1 MWKGYGTTAN
11 VAMTIHGEDGSTPP
25 ISLSDPTS
33 DKIYFARGSV
43 NNFTLSLPESL
54 GNLVKIKIWHDNS
67 GKNPSWFFHVI
78 AITDV
83 ESGEKYHFVGNRWL
97 AVEKGDGKIELD
109 LNAASKKELAGFKNL
124 FYDRTSRSLGDGHLW
139 LSLFT
144 RPPHNPF
151 TRCQRMACCLSILF
165 ATMVTNAMFYQF
177 GASPTDTFQIG
188 PLKLSW
194 KQIKIGI
201 QSSIVAIPVN
211 VMVVTIFKNIKQR
224 STDNGN
230 NQDEKKKK
238 TPGCLPHFFV
248 YVGWIICTLA
258 ALAASTF
265 TVFYSMMWGKETSNQ
280 WLTSIMVSIFQDV
293 IITQPIK
300 VVIIASLLSLVIRK
314 PPQQDTVI
322 GVAIAKD
329 AGKKEKSIKPPDT
342 GELVKARDYKR
353 RVVEMFRTI
362 VEIAFFLFFVLLLFV
377 VCYGNRGSNR
387 FTMTRGLENIFTKFE
402 KVSNQ

>member
-11 VAMTIHGEDGSTPP
+11 VAMRIFGEEASTPP
-25 ISLSDPTS
+25 IPLSDSSS
-33 DKIYFARGSV
+33 DKKYFARGSV

-54 GNLVKIKIWHDNS
+54 GNLVKIDIWHDNT
-67 GKNPSWFFHVI
+67 GKSPSWFFHVV
-78 AITDV
+78 AITDAQT
-83 ESGEKYHFVGNRWL
+83 GEKYHFVGNRWL
-97 AVEKGDGKIELD
+97 ALEKGDGKIE
-109 LNAASKKELAGFKNL
+109 AEIKVSSKKELSGFKNL

-151 TRCQRMACCLSILF
+151 TRCQRLACCLSILF

-177 GASPTDTFQIG
+177 GASPKDTFQIG

-194 KQIKIGI
+194 TQIKIGI

-211 VMVVTIFKNIKQR
+211 VLVVTIFKNIKQP
-224 STDNGN
+224 STGTDNI
-230 NQDEKKKK
+230 K

-248 YVGWIICTLA
+248 YIGWVICTLT
-258 ALAASTF
+258 ALTASTF
-265 TVFYSMMWGKETSNQ
+265 TVFYSLMWGKETSNQ
-280 WLTSIMVSIFQDV
+280 WLTSIMVSMFQDV

-300 VVIIASLLSLVIRK
+300 VVIIASLLALIIKK

-322 GVAIAKD
+322 GVAIAKEKGEK
-329 AGKKEKSIKPPDT
+329 GKTIKLPDNE
-342 GELVKARDYKR
+342 ELVKARDYKR
-353 RVVEMFRTI
+353 KVVEMFRTI
-362 VEIAFFLFFVLLLFV
+362 IEISFFLLFVLLLFV

-387 FTMTRGLENIFTKFE
+387 FVMTQGLENILNNFQ
-402 KVSNQ
+402 KVYSFLLVLFY